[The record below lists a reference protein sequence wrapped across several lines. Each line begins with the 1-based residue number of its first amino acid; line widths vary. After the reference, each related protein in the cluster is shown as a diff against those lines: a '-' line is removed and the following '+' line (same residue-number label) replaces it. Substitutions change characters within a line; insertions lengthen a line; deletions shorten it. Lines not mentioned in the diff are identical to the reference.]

1 MESERSEFV
10 VVYGRRRIG
19 KTFLVRRFF
28 KDNYAF
34 SFVGKHEMRREQ
46 QLAEFAKELMC
57 YSHSTFVPQLKNWT
71 EAFDALQRLLET
83 YGIPD
88 KKVVF
93 LMKCLG
99 WTPPNQISYRHWKTS
114 GMAGLICV
122 MILYRWLADQPH
134 HGWWTNSCIIRVDF
148 STALPKNFIFVLLN

>member
-83 YGIPD
+83 YNIPG

-93 LMKCLG
+93 FDLK
-99 WTPPNQISYRHWKTS
+99 S
-114 GMAGLICV
+114 A
-122 MILYRWLADQPH
+122 
-134 HGWWTNSCIIRVDF
+134 
-148 STALPKNFIFVLLN
+148 TALIR